1 MSTVKVILRDD
12 VEGLGHRGDVVEVS
26 KGYVRNF
33 LEPRSLAIPA
43 TAGAQ
48 AQAEVMRK
56 TRDQRDAAARESAEE
71 IARAIVSKEIL
82 VVAKAGDGG
91 RLFGSVTPADIV
103 AAVSEQSGIEI
114 DRKAI
119 QLEEHIKDLGEHQ
132 VMARLHN
139 DVQFPIHIKVVPA

>member
-56 TRDQRDAAARESAEE
+56 ARDQRDAAARESSEE
-71 IARAIVSKEIL
+71 IARVLVSREIQ
-82 VVAKAGDGG
+82 VTAKAGDGG

-103 AAVSEQSGIEI
+103 AAVAEQTGIDL
-114 DRKAI
+114 DRKSL
-119 QLEEHIKDLGEHQ
+119 QLEDHIKELGEYQ
-132 VMARLHN
+132 VVARLHSE
-139 DVQFPIHIKVVPA
+139 VEFPVHIKVVPA

>member
-1 MSTVKVILRDD
+1 VSTVKVILRDD

-56 TRDQRDAAARESAEE
+56 ARDQRDAAARESSEE
-71 IARAIVSKEIL
+71 IARVLVSREIQ
-82 VVAKAGDGG
+82 VTAKAGDGG

-103 AAVSEQSGIEI
+103 AAVAEQTGIDL
-114 DRKAI
+114 DRKSL
-119 QLEEHIKDLGEHQ
+119 QLEDHIKELGEYQ
-132 VMARLHN
+132 VVARLHSE
-139 DVQFPIHIKVVPA
+139 VEFPVHIKVVPA

>member
-1 MSTVKVILRDD
+1 VSTVRVILRDD

-48 AQAEVMRK
+48 AQGEVMRK
-56 TRDQRDAAARESAEE
+56 ARDQRHAAARESAEE
-71 IARAIVSKEIL
+71 IARDLVSKEIL
-82 VVAKAGDGG
+82 VAAKAGDGG

-103 AAVSEQSGIEI
+103 AAVAEQSGIEI
-114 DRKAI
+114 DRKSL
-119 QLEEHIKDLGEHQ
+119 QMEDHIKEVGEYH
-132 VMARLHN
+132 VTARLHS
-139 DVQFPIHIKVVPA
+139 DVQFPIRIKVVPA